1 MKVDTI
7 IVAHNSG
14 HWLQTAVR
22 SALAASGVGD
32 VLVVDN
38 ASDDRA
44 ADAIGGLDR
53 VKVLSQANNLGF
65 GKACNLAA
73 RHSQAEFLLLLNPD
87 CQLAADD
94 VVRLLANFSAD
105 QVALVSAQLLNADGS
120 EQVASLRFD
129 PTPQR
134 LIKQA
139 LGGQGVHQSPP
150 IVRAAVS
157 VEGCSG
163 ALMLIRKSVFD
174 ALGGFDEAYFLHW
187 EDLDLCKRL
196 RLAGY
201 QIIVDTRVRVRHDKG
216 TSSLHTRKFV
226 SKQKYLGMLR
236 YFQKF
241 HATQTSI
248 WLRGLFYLGARFRYW
263 LTR

>member
-1 MKVDTI
+1 MNVDTI

-14 HWLQTAVR
+14 HWLQTAVQ
-22 SALAASGVGD
+22 SALAASGVGE

-38 ASDDRA
+38 ASEDRA
-44 ADAIGGLDR
+44 ADAIGGLGR
-53 VKVLSQANNLGF
+53 VKVLSQADNLGF

-73 RHSQAEFLLLLNPD
+73 KHSRAEFLLLLNPD

-94 VVRLLANFSAD
+94 VIRLLANFSSD

-120 EQVASLRFD
+120 EQIASLRFD
-129 PTPQR
+129 PTPR
-134 LIKQA
+134 LLIKQA

-150 IVRAAVS
+150 VVPAAVS
-157 VEGCSG
+157 VEACSG
-163 ALMLIRKSVFD
+163 ALMLIRKSVFE
-174 ALGGFDEAYFLHW
+174 AIGGFD
-187 EDLDLCKRL
+187 DLDLCKRL

-201 QIIVDTRVRVRHDKG
+201 QIVVDTRVRVRHDKG
-216 TSSLHTRKFV
+216 TSSLRARKFV

-241 HATQTSI
+241 HAAQTPI